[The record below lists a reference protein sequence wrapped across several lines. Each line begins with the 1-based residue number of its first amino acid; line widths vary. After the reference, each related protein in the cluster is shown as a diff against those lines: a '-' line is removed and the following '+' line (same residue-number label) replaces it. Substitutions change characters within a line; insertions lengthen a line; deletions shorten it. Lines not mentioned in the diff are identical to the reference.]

1 MGWFEDAT
9 AWVNTAVS
17 DAVDFVEDAAEDVG
31 DAVEDAATAI
41 GGAIQDVGQVVDQAA
56 AATAQAASA
65 VAQTVAAVA
74 AGAAAAVVDRVGD
87 VVDAVEAVVDRV
99 GDAVEAVVDR
109 VGDTVEAVVDQVIQ
123 TADTAVN
130 WMEDAFENVG
140 DAVDSL
146 LNGPSIASS
155 IETGGLIRTDWSDDD
170 AGNLLDFTTV
180 DEFADVEEYLA
191 SDLDLATDLDS
202 YARSEEGAVPVSAAG
217 VGRDVE
223 REESL
228 DLDGSAVGML
238 DTQPQQDG
246 GSQQRQ
252 QIVDLDVSV
261 TDLFA
266 LPNLDDPVGVDA
278 ISVSPAGG
286 NLLADP
292 GDTPVLAQDDGDFLF
307 GGMAADTVQA
317 VVLPTQVDASET
329 IDDFAAAMFRT
340 DNVDA
345 EAEKVWD
352 DIDQ

>member
-65 VAQTVAAVA
+65 VAQTVAAA
-74 AGAAAAVVDRVGD
+74 AGGAAAAVVDRVGD

-99 GDAVEAVVDR
+99 GDA
-109 VGDTVEAVVDQVIQ
+109 VEAVVDQVIQ

-155 IETGGLIRTDWSDDD
+155 IETGGLIRTDWSDDVYD
-170 AGNLLDFTTV
+170 LGA
-180 DEFADVEEYLA
+180 
-191 SDLDLATDLDS
+191 DLDLATDLDA
-202 YARSEEGAVPVSAAG
+202 YARPAEVAVPVSAAG

-223 REESL
+223 REESF

-278 ISVSPAGG
+278 ISISPAGG
-286 NLLADP
+286 SQLADP
-292 GDTPVLAQDDGDFLF
+292 GDTPVSAQDDLDFLF
-307 GGMAADTVQA
+307 GGIAAETVQA
-317 VVLPTQVDASET
+317 VVLPTQVDASEA